1 VIRQPAPKT
10 APTTGPLTP
19 LEIGQF
25 SYRDGV
31 WYVQPVKKSVSTKK

>member
-1 VIRQPAPKT
+1 MIRTPEAKQAPKT
-10 APTTGPLTP
+10 GPLSP

-31 WYVQPVKKSVSTKK
+31 WYVQAKPAPKTKR